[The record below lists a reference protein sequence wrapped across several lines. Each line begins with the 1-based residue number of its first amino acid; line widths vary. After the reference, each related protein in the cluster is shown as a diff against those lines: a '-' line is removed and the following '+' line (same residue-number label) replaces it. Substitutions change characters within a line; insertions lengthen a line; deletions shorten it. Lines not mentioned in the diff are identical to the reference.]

1 MGPSET
7 WNRSGNRESGG
18 AGCYATHRLITAH
31 DSHTAWLN
39 VSLMKAVIPG
49 CVHTEVLRSAGG
61 QCVCITLPLL
71 VIVDH

>member
-1 MGPSET
+1 MEIE
-7 WNRSGNRESGG
+7 RVVVQVAVQHIR
-18 AGCYATHRLITAH
+18 RLITAH

-39 VSLMKAVIPG
+39 VSLVKTVIPG